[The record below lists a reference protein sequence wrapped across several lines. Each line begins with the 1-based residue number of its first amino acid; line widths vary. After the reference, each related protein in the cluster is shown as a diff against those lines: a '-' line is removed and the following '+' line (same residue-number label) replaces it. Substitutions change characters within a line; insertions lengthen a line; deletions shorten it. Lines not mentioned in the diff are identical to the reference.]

1 MSVLQKYNI
10 NPAIDDANVLVYVV
24 PKGTR
29 LYRGDT
35 TLYQSIQNIP
45 NKRAFFALEKCRS
58 RPYGILHTFEV
69 KEDFVIPRTDI
80 DNDAILHYIKQAE
93 DQDQIKKGDTEKA
106 RKILSRN
113 FGFGKG
119 NKRETIREK
128 DYELLDIMCK
138 TGFSGYM
145 GDEMEIDGFQNI
157 DDPERKPGENEEI
170 DESKF
175 HREIALCNPQDMLK
189 YVGTDNYTEEEKR
202 ELIEKENLKKINEQ
216 EAKKREDAK
225 GRNNKRSSEK
235 ERVEGKSIPFE
246 DMQDESDP
254 FAPRNDQD
262 DDSIGPMN
270 LNFGYGSPPKK
281 AKQDRDRADSIGS
294 YASSAQGSS
303 AAASRP
309 GSAQSIADSLAGHGI
324 ILPPQRGEPISNRMQ
339 RAPSQPALSPH
350 GRLSG
355 PQKFSPSPS
364 EKNKLEGLI
373 KIEGIQVSEQE
384 KERLQ
389 NLSPQVFL
397 SSEAE
402 EKAPKPGVF
411 LTPSPRTPKKED
423 NEESVKMTPKGGKKK
438 KSRKQMKKRK
448 KSRKHKKSR
457 KAKKVKSARKTKRKQ
472 KTRKYK
478 K

>member
-225 GRNNKRSSEK
+225 AARNKKRSSEK
-235 ERVEGKSIPFE
+235 ERVEGKIIPFE

-254 FAPRNDQD
+254 FVRHGIDQD

-373 KIEGIQVSEQE
+373 KIEGTRVDPD
-384 KERLQ
+384 KLPAPPPRGD
-389 NLSPQVFL
+389 PGM
-397 SSEAE
+397 AE
-402 EKAPKPGVF
+402 EVFDKAGVF
-411 LTPSPRTPKKED
+411 STPSPRTPKKED
-423 NEESVKMTPKGGKKK
+423 NEESVEMRTPKGGKKK

-478 K
+478 N